1 MKRFFISIMF
11 IFCATFSFGQQK
23 IFVWSTV
30 SGSNARV
37 ISMNSV
43 KAEVMRLYDRHSWM
57 RFETDL
63 DGEIFMNRKERRDII
78 VDLYNWSL
86 KDLRADIVLQQHRRQ
101 IITWYDNYKNFVYM
115 RDLGS
120 GMLVVSFVMGD
131 TVMEVTFGNVEYR
144 GWYSTRYGDNRKLFE
159 EDIDWLLKDFPQT
172 R

>member
-1 MKRFFISIMF
+1 MRTNLILKSLVIMIIVSDTFAPTIDQNKGNILMKRFFISIIF

-37 ISMNSV
+37 ISMSSV

-57 RFETDL
+57 RFETGL

-86 KDLRADIVLQQHRRQ
+86 NDPRADKVHQQHRRQ
-101 IITWYDNYKNFVYM
+101 IITWYDNYRNFVYM
-115 RDLGS
+115 RDIGD
-120 GMLVVSFVMGD
+120 GMLIISCEFRCVQS
-131 TVMEVTFGNVEYR
+131 
-144 GWYSTRYGDNRKLFE
+144 
-159 EDIDWLLKDFPQT
+159 
-172 R
+172 